1 LKYALYEFNG
11 IFKTFNPVVSCT
23 PFSRLFQSASFIKGR
38 IRAAFRRSYIMGI
51 IDCIGNTP
59 LALMDRINPNPK
71 VRLFSKLEGNNPGG
85 SVKDRIAWF
94 MVKTAEA
101 EGKLTKGSTILEAT
115 SGNTGI
121 GLAMVGTARGY
132 KVKLV
137 MPECVSM
144 ERRKVL
150 EAFGAELVLSPG
162 NEGTDGAIRLAH
174 KLYDEHRNGY
184 FMPNQFDNP
193 ANIKAHYETT
203 GKEIYEQTKGE
214 VSVFVAGMGTTG
226 TLMGAGKRLKEFNS
240 SIEILGVEPLLGHKI
255 QGLKNMTESIVPKI
269 FNPKAMDQKWSVVDD
284 DAFTMTRR
292 LALEEGLFVGMSS
305 GAAMWAA
312 VKKARE
318 MKDGTIVVILPD
330 RGDRYL
336 STALF
341 TSVCAQCPP

>member
-1 LKYALYEFNG
+1 MSIL
-11 IFKTFNPVVSCT
+11 
-23 PFSRLFQSASFIKGR
+23 
-38 IRAAFRRSYIMGI
+38 
-51 IDCIGNTP
+51 DCIGNTP
-59 LALMDRINPNPK
+59 LARMDRINPNPK
-71 VRLFSKLEGNNPGG
+71 VRLFAKLEGNNPGG
-85 SVKDRIAWF
+85 SVKDRIAWY
-94 MVKTAEA
+94 MVRSAEA
-101 EGKLTKGSTILEAT
+101 EGRLTKGSTILEAT

-162 NEGTDGAIRLAH
+162 NQGTDGAIRLAH
-174 KLYDEHRNGY
+174 NIYDEHRNGY
-184 FMPNQFDNP
+184 FMPNQFDNE

-203 GKEIYEQTKGE
+203 GREVYEQTGGE

-226 TLMGAGKRLKEFNS
+226 TLMGAGKRLKEMNR
-240 SIEILGVEPLLGHKI
+240 SIMILGVEPHLGHKI
-255 QGLKNMTESIVPKI
+255 QGLKNMSEAIVPKI
-269 FNPKAMDQKWSVVDD
+269 FNPAALDEKWNVMDD
-284 DAFTMTRR
+284 DAFSTTRR

-305 GAAMWAA
+305 GAAMAA
-312 VKKARE
+312 AIRKAKE
-318 MKDGTIVVILPD
+318 MKAGTIVVVLPD

>member
-1 LKYALYEFNG
+1 MSIL
-11 IFKTFNPVVSCT
+11 
-23 PFSRLFQSASFIKGR
+23 
-38 IRAAFRRSYIMGI
+38 
-51 IDCIGNTP
+51 DCIGNTP
-59 LALMDRINPNPK
+59 LALLDKINPNSK
-71 VRLFSKLEGNNPGG
+71 VRLFGKLEGNNPGG
-85 SVKDRIAWF
+85 SVKDRIAWY
-94 MVKTAEA
+94 MVKSAES
-101 EGKLTKGSTILEAT
+101 EGKLSKGSTILEAT

-150 EAFGAELVLSPG
+150 EALGAELVLSPG

-193 ANIKAHYETT
+193 ANSLAHYETT
-203 GKEIYEQTKGE
+203 GREIYEQTKGE

-240 SIEILGVEPLLGHKI
+240 SITVVGVEPHLGHKI

-269 FNPKAMDQKWSVVDD
+269 FNPKAIDQKWSVVDD
-284 DAFTMTRR
+284 EAFTMTRR

-305 GAAMWAA
+305 GAAMWVA
-312 VKKARE
+312 VKKAKE
-318 MKDGTIVVILPD
+318 MKSGTIVVILPD

>member
-1 LKYALYEFNG
+1 MSVL
-11 IFKTFNPVVSCT
+11 
-23 PFSRLFQSASFIKGR
+23 
-38 IRAAFRRSYIMGI
+38 
-51 IDCIGNTP
+51 DCIGNTP
-59 LALMDRINPNPK
+59 LVLLEVINPNPK
-71 VRLFSKLEGNNPGG
+71 VRLYAKLEGNNPGG

-94 MVKTAEA
+94 MVKAAEQ
-101 EGKLTKGSTILEAT
+101 EGRLRNGSTILEAT

-137 MPECVSM
+137 MPACVSL

-162 NEGTDGAIRLAH
+162 HEGTDGAIRLAY
-174 KLYDEHRNGY
+174 KIYDEHKNGY
-184 FMPNQFDNP
+184 FMPNQFDNK
-193 ANIKAHYETT
+193 ANVVAHYETT

-214 VSVFVAGMGTTG
+214 VNVFVAGMGTTG
-226 TLMGAGKRLKEFNS
+226 TLMGVSRRLKEYSS
-240 SIEILGVEPLLGHKI
+240 SISILGVEPNLGHKI
-255 QGLKNMTESIVPKI
+255 QGLKNMSESIVPKI
-269 FNPKAMDQKWSVVDD
+269 FDPKALDEKWNVQDD
-284 DAFTMTRR
+284 DAFNTTRR

-312 VKKARE
+312 IRKAGELRE
-318 MKDGTIVVILPD
+318 GTIVVLLPD

>member
-1 LKYALYEFNG
+1 MSIL
-11 IFKTFNPVVSCT
+11 
-23 PFSRLFQSASFIKGR
+23 
-38 IRAAFRRSYIMGI
+38 
-51 IDCIGNTP
+51 DCIGNTP
-59 LALMDRINPNPK
+59 LALLEKINPNPR
-71 VRLFSKLEGNNPGG
+71 VRLFAKLEGNNPGG
-85 SVKDRIAWF
+85 SVKDRIAWY
-94 MVKTAEA
+94 MVRAAE
-101 EGKLTKGSTILEAT
+101 EQGRLKPGSTILEAT

-137 MPECVSM
+137 MPACVSL

-162 NEGTDGAIRLAH
+162 AEGTDGAIRLAH
-174 KLYDEHRNGY
+174 KLYDEQRDGF

-193 ANIKAHYETT
+193 ANIMAHYETT
-203 GKEIYEQTKGE
+203 GREVYEQTRGK

-226 TLMGAGKRLKEFNS
+226 TLMGAGRRLKEYDRG
-240 SIEILGVEPLLGHKI
+240 ITILGVEPRLGHKI
-255 QGLKNMTESIVPKI
+255 QGLKNMTEAIVPKI
-269 FNPKAMDQKWSVVDD
+269 FDPSALDEKRTVQDD
-284 DAFTMTRR
+284 DAFSTTRR

-305 GAAMWAA
+305 GAAMWGALQ
-312 VKKARE
+312 KAKE